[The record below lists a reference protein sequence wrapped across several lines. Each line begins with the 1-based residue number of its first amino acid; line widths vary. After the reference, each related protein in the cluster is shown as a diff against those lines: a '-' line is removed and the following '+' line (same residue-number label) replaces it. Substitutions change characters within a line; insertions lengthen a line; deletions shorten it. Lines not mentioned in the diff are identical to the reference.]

1 MHHFYLTKNDNEA
14 KKNQEIGTINVK
26 IYPYVETTRI
36 STLVVISI
44 TILQQIDRKSN
55 SNQNRNRQQV
65 IFIVGITPLHKPI
78 Q

>member
-26 IYPYVETTRI
+26 IHPYVETTRI
-36 STLVVISI
+36 STLVVIFI